1 MKCSVNSNKV
11 SVAVEPLTQV
21 ENIAANPV
29 PIFGTY
35 AIARILTE
43 IITTYFR
50 ISIPCNWYSNF
61 REEFY
66 MSMNLVPIKEKKV
79 VNYKS
84 CFDVIGPIMIGP
96 SSSHTAGALAIG
108 TVANK
113 LFQGLPKKVLVKY
126 YESFAETHK
135 GHGTDY
141 AIISGILGFSTD
153 DSRVPDAIK
162 IAESYGID
170 ITFIEEVIDSPAG
183 HPNTVDVYL
192 EGESRSIRT
201 IGTSVGGGL
210 IEVKHIEIDGF
221 SLNLQGPLPVIL
233 AISERDDLEMILRR
247 IFKQYN
253 VEINNFSS
261 LEEEGKYLYE
271 FALDSQLPSDVQ
283 MELGTL
289 SSSANIIIL

>member
-1 MKCSVNSNKV
+1 
-11 SVAVEPLTQV
+11 
-21 ENIAANPV
+21 
-29 PIFGTY
+29 
-35 AIARILTE
+35 
-43 IITTYFR
+43 
-50 ISIPCNWYSNF
+50 
-61 REEFY
+61 
-66 MSMNLVPIKEKKV
+66 MNMNVVPIKEKRI

-113 LFQGLPKKVLVKY
+113 LFQGLPKKVVVKY

-141 AIISGILGFSTD
+141 AIISGIIGFSTD

-162 IAESYGID
+162 IAESNGID
-170 ITFIEEVIDSPAG
+170 ITFIEEVDDSPAG

-192 EGESRSIRT
+192 EDESRSIRT
-201 IGTSVGGGL
+201 MGISVGGGL
-210 IEVKHIEIDGF
+210 IEIKHIEIEGF
-221 SLNLQGPLPVIL
+221 SLNLQGPLPIIL

-253 VEINNFSS
+253 VEINNFNS
-261 LEEEGKYLYE
+261 LEKNGKYLYE
-271 FALDSQLPSDVQ
+271 FALDSQLPSDVRE
-283 MELGTL
+283 ELEVF
-289 SSSANIIIL
+289 SSTTNIIIL